1 MDIVP
6 ILTVTILAVTILTLI
21 LSVFA
26 YVLYKLKER
35 KNNHRNNNHKVA
47 SETQQ
52 TTVQKEIVV
61 IPASAGTGPVKE
73 GTESRVEKSAP
84 EPALVKKEEETTPL
98 FWRYTPKGYVPVS
111 ERRMKVGEH
120 KWR

>member
-35 KNNHRNNNHKVA
+35 RNNHNNNKSKVTGE
-47 SETQQ
+47 SQQ
-52 TTVQKEIVV
+52 TTIQKEIVV
-61 IPASAGTGPVKE
+61 IPSSESTGSIKQSAEPA
-73 GTESRVEKSAP
+73 VEKPAP
-84 EPALVKKEEETTPL
+84 EPAPAKKEEETTPL
-98 FWRYTPKGYVPVS
+98 FWRYTPRGYVPVS
-111 ERRMKVGEH
+111 EKMKVGEH